1 MSLELG
7 LRTGD
12 QGVPA
17 LAVDAGV
24 QAYVASCRQQGVLPI
39 LRRSLVEAFLSCAA
53 YRPGQGPN
61 AAFGQLMH
69 EAIASYWLACFDANA
84 DSLPFAGEFAKHAWD
99 RVPRGLALPTRQR
112 AADLMETFAAS
123 HLADPDRLLRVEHTG
138 AWQTS
143 GLLLTGTYDRL
154 DRTDDGDRDD
164 APTAVR
170 LIDYKTEQD
179 GPDHDFQ
186 MQWYGALV
194 CLDMPTV
201 QEVATEVDLIDA
213 RKAPLVRQYRR
224 EQLLAW
230 WDEHVELL
238 VLRLATATARPTG
251 GAACRWCALRLT
263 CAESMPPWDTVPE
276 NDEQAREL
284 AGEWIRA
291 DARETELRA
300 VLRAYTDGRPDPLLV
315 DGYEIGHLQPR
326 RPSWKPQLPPR
337 QVTETMPQ
345 YLKRLNKALHDAGM
359 DTMPLE
365 VVLGTTPTAA
375 GKRAMLAA
383 GLATEVYSPSEFKRR
398 LDRD

>member
-1 MSLELG
+1 MSVA
-7 LRTGD
+7 TGD
-12 QGVPA
+12 LGVPA
-17 LAVDAGV
+17 VAVEAGV
-24 QAYVASCRQQGVLPI
+24 QAYVADCRRQGLLPI
-39 LRRSLVEAFLSCAA
+39 LRRSLVEAFLSCAV
-53 YRPGQGPN
+53 YRPGQAPN

-69 EAIASYWLACFDANA
+69 EAIASYWLACYEANA
-84 DSLPFAGEFAKHAWD
+84 DSLPGAADYAKHAWD
-99 RVPRGLALPTRQR
+99 RIPRGLALPSRQR
-112 AADLMETFAAS
+112 AADLMEQFALS
-123 HLADPDRLLRVEHTG
+123 HLADPGHLLRVEHTG

-154 DRTDDGDRDD
+154 DRTDNGDRDD
-164 APTAVR
+164 APSAVR
-170 LIDYKTEQD
+170 LTDYKTELD

-201 QEVATEVDLIDA
+201 QEVETEVDLIDT
-213 RKAPLVRQYRR
+213 RKAPLVRQYSR

-230 WDEHVELL
+230 WDEHIELL
-238 VLRLATATARPTG
+238 LLRLGMPGGRPTG

-263 CAESMPPWDTVPE
+263 CAEAMPPWDTVPE
-276 NDEQAREL
+276 NDEQAVEL
-284 AGEWIRA
+284 ASEWIRA
-291 DARETELRA
+291 EARESELRA
-300 VLRAYTDGRPDPLLV
+300 VLRAYTDGRPSPLLV

-337 QVTETMPQ
+337 QVNETMPQ
-345 YLKRLNKALHDAGM
+345 YLKRLYKLLHAAGM
-359 DTMPLE
+359 DTMPLD

-383 GLATEVYSPSEFKRR
+383 GLATETFNAPEFKRR